1 MAASYSISPPVEWSS
16 GKNEPLKQQIVKL
29 GQEANLTWPQSL
41 PLALLRIRTRPRA
54 KEGLS
59 PFEIL
64 YGQPY
69 GIQRGVS
76 VQAGDEIMTSY
87 MVALSKQLNKIRKHV
102 VGTRGRG
109 LDGPVHNIQPGDYV
123 YIKSLT
129 EKTLE
134 PQWEGPFQVLLTS
147 FTAIR
152 IKERSAWIHHTRVKK
167 APKGQWTSQEKGPLK
182 LKFVRH

>member
-1 MAASYSISPPVEWSS
+1 MNHLI
-16 GKNEPLKQQIVKL
+16 KQQIVKL
-29 GQEANLTWPQSL
+29 GQEANLAWPQSL

-69 GIQRGVS
+69 GIQKGMS
-76 VQAGDEIMTSY
+76 AQAGDKIMTSY
-87 MVALSKQLNKIRKHV
+87 MVALGKQLDKIGKYV
-102 VGTRGRG
+102 AGTQSRG
-109 LDGPVHNIQPGDYV
+109 LDRPIHNVQPGDYTCIYV
-123 YIKSLT
+123 KTLA

-147 FTAIR
+147 YTAVK
-152 IKERSAWIHHTRVKK
+152 IKEQPAWIHHMRIKK
-167 APKGQWTSQEKGPLK
+167 STQGPWTLETTGPNKLK
-182 LKFVRH
+182 LKRQHV